1 MRRRRASGP
10 YREFAARLD
19 RYMAA
24 AGFLRRDGTTDR
36 EAFAR
41 AVGRARATIDR
52 WLSGTMFPEDSL
64 EAISGVVGK
73 SLSELRYGLS
83 QRLMASPALRP
94 PVPTARIDGPP
105 AAAEYANRIDP
116 EWRGFIV
123 PILQVLVEMLRKA
136 HTTRDFY
143 RFDHLLRQIGILI
156 DHDVQPNQTL
166 DLALR
171 AFAEL
176 KERKN

>member
-24 AGFLRRDGTTDR
+24 AGFIRRDGTTDR

-83 QRLMASPALRP
+83 QRSTASPALRP
-94 PVPTARIDGPP
+94 PVPTARVDGPP
-105 AAAEYANRIDP
+105 AEYANLIDP
-116 EWRGFIV
+116 EWRGFMV
-123 PILQVLVEMLRKA
+123 PILLVLVEMFRKA

-143 RFDHLLRQIGILI
+143 RFDHLVRQIGILI

-166 DLALR
+166 ELALR

-176 KERKN
+176 KQRKN